1 MRDAHPIRRVL
12 AFLGRHALALLL
24 LGFFAAFLI
33 YPIVYVIPASAHF
46 QETVFENG
54 KPVIVDGQPLK
65 RDVWSSFFFLSLLQ
79 NDFLWACLRNSL
91 LIATLATL
99 FTTFISLPLAY
110 WFTRRRFR
118 GQTLLA
124 GLLLAPLI
132 LPPFVGA
139 LGLERFLNPYGTL
152 NLWLIDLGLMDGRQ
166 PIDWLG
172 RGGLFGIVLM
182 EVLHLY
188 PIMYLNVAASLANVD
203 PTMEEAARNLGAGE
217 WRVFRTVTF
226 PLMLPG
232 YFAGATIVFVWAFT
246 DLGTPLVFNYSKVI
260 PVQIFNQISERETN
274 PLGYALV
281 VVTLL
286 ITAVLFYGARFLVG
300 RGDYVMMSKGGI
312 GSAARPVG
320 FLQTLLIWLAVGLLT
335 FVAVIPHLGVVL
347 MSISARWLLTPLPTD
362 VTFDNFRLV
371 LDERI
376 AFLSIKNSLQYSL
389 ASTALDVVLG
399 VAIAYLVVRRP
410 SRLTPLLDGLAML
423 PLALPGLVL
432 AFGYLTCY
440 NRLSLFGWEFGRL
453 LDPARNPTL
462 LLVIAYTVRRLP
474 YVTRAAL
481 AGLQQTPVVME
492 EAAENLGAGRW
503 RVFRTVTLPLL
514 SANLL
519 AGAILTFAFA
529 LLEVSDS
536 LMLAQQEKYMP
547 ITRAIF
553 GFWTRPD
560 DGPYIAS
567 AMGVLGM
574 AILLVS
580 MLAASVVL
588 GRKMGELFRA

>member
-1 MRDAHPIRRVL
+1 MSPATLLKATGSLL
-12 AFLGRHALALLL
+12 ARHWLAALLL
-24 LGFFAAFLI
+24 AFFAVFLV
-33 YPIVYVIPASAHF
+33 YPIVYVIPAATHY
-46 QETVFENG
+46 QETVLE
-54 KPVIVDGQPLK
+54 DGQPVK
-65 RDVWSSFFFLSLLQ
+65 CDVWTPFFFFSLLQ
-79 NDFLWACLRNSL
+79 NDFLWLCLRNSL
-91 LIATLATL
+91 LIAALTTLLTSGL
-99 FTTFISLPLAY
+99 SLPLAY
-110 WFTRRRFR
+110 WFTRRRFG
-118 GQTLLA
+118 GQTILA
-124 GLLLAPLI
+124 GLLLVPLI

-139 LGLERFLNPYGTL
+139 LGLERFLNPYGTF
-152 NLWLIDLGLMDGRQ
+152 NLWLIDLGLMDEQ
-166 PIDWLG
+166 HPMDWLG
-172 RGGLFGIVLM
+172 RAGLYGIVLM

-203 PTMEEAARNLGAGE
+203 PTMEEAARNLGASE
-217 WRVFRTVTF
+217 RRVFRTITF

-246 DLGTPLVFNYSKVI
+246 DLGTPLVFNFHQVI

-286 ITAVLFYGARFLVG
+286 ITVVLFYGSRFLVG
-300 RGDYVMMSKGGI
+300 RSDYVMLSKGGV
-312 GSAARPVG
+312 GASARPVG
-320 FLQTLLIWLAVGLLT
+320 PWQTLGIWLAVVLLT
-335 FVAVIPHLGVVL
+335 VAAMIPHLGVFL
-347 MSISARWLLTPLPTD
+347 MSLTARWGLTPLPTD
-362 VTFDNFRLV
+362 LTLDNYRLV

-376 AFLSIKNSLQYSL
+376 AFSSIRNSLQYSL
-389 ASTALDVVLG
+389 VSTLLDIVLG
-399 VAIAYLVVRRP
+399 VAIAFLVVRRP
-410 SRLTPLLDGLAML
+410 SRLTGILDGLTML

-432 AFGYLTCY
+432 AFGYLTCF

-453 LDPARNPTL
+453 LDPTRNPTML
-462 LLVIAYTVRRLP
+462 LIIAYAVRRLP
-474 YVTRAAL
+474 FVTRAAL
-481 AGLQQTPVVME
+481 AGLQQISPAME
-492 EAAENLGAGRW
+492 EAAENLGASRW
-503 RVFRTVTLPLL
+503 RVLRTVTLPLL

-519 AGAILTFAFA
+519 AGAILTFSFA

-536 LMLAQQEKYMP
+536 LMLAQQERYMP

-553 GFWTRPD
+553 GFWLRPD

>member
-1 MRDAHPIRRVL
+1 MFRVVLSKTATLLRR
-12 AFLGRHALALLL
+12 HWLALLL
-24 LGFFAAFLI
+24 LAFFALFLL
-33 YPIVYVIPASAHF
+33 YPILYVLPAATHY
-46 QETVFENG
+46 QETVVENG
-54 KPVIVDGQPLK
+54 QQVK
-65 RDVWSSFFFLSLLQ
+65 RDVWTPFFFLSLFR

-91 LIATLATL
+91 VIAILTTIITTLVT
-99 FTTFISLPLAY
+99 LPLAY
-110 WFTRRRFR
+110 WFTRRRFV

-139 LGLERFLNPYGTL
+139 LGLERFLNPYGTF
-152 NLWLIDLGLMDGRQ
+152 NLWLIDLGWMDQKQ

-172 RGGLFGIVLM
+172 RGGLFGIILM

-217 WRVFRTVTF
+217 WRIFRTVTF

-232 YFAGATIVFVWAFT
+232 YFAGATLVFVWAFT
-246 DLGTPLVFNYSKVI
+246 DLGTPLVFSVADVI
-260 PVQIFNQISERETN
+260 PVQIFNQISERETS

-286 ITAVLFYGARFLVG
+286 ITATLFFAARWFVG
-300 RGDYVMMSKGGI
+300 RSDYVMMSKGGI
-312 GSAARPVG
+312 GSSARPAG
-320 FLQTLLIWLAVGLLT
+320 RSETALIYLAVGLLT
-335 FVAVIPHLGVVL
+335 FLAIIPHLGVVL
-347 MSISARWLLTPLPTD
+347 MSITERWSFTPLPTEL
-362 VTFDNFRLV
+362 TLESYRLV
-371 LDERI
+371 LHEKV
-376 AFLSIKNSLQYSL
+376 AYTSIKNSLQYSL
-389 ASTALDVVLG
+389 ASTALDVIVG
-399 VAIAYLVVRRP
+399 VALAYLIVRRP

-440 NRLSLFGWEFGRL
+440 NRWSLFGWEFGRL
-453 LDPARNPTL
+453 LDPAKNPTL
-462 LLVIAYTVRRLP
+462 LLIIAYTVRRLP
-474 YVTRAAL
+474 YVTRSAM
-481 AGLQQTPVVME
+481 AGLQQIAPVME

-503 RVFRTVTLPLL
+503 RVLRTITLPLL
-514 SANLL
+514 AANLL
-519 AGAILTFAFA
+519 AGAILTFSFA

-553 GFWTRPD
+553 GFWLRPD

-588 GRKMGELFRA
+588 GKKMGELFRA

>member
-1 MRDAHPIRRVL
+1 VPFLRLLARHWLALVLL
-12 AFLGRHALALLL
+12 AFLG
-24 LGFFAAFLI
+24 AFLI
-33 YPIVYVIPASAHF
+33 YPVVYVIPASAHF
-46 QETVFENG
+46 QETVVEEG
-54 KPVIVDGQPLK
+54 RLVLVEGQPLR
-65 RDVWSSFFFLSLLQ
+65 RDVWTTFFYESILR
-79 NDFLWACLRNSL
+79 NDFLWGCLLNSL
-91 LIATLATL
+91 LIAGLTTLL
-99 FTTFISLPLAY
+99 TTMISLPLAY

-118 GQTLLA
+118 GQTVLA
-124 GLLLAPLI
+124 GFLLAPLV

-139 LGLERFLNPYGTL
+139 LGLERILNPYGTL
-152 NLWLIDLGLMDGRQ
+152 NLILMDMGLMAVDA
-166 PIDWLG
+166 PIDWLS
-172 RGGLFGIVLM
+172 RGGLFGIILM

-188 PIMYLNVAASLANVD
+188 PIMYLNVAASLANLD
-203 PTMEEAARNLGAGE
+203 PTLEEAARNLGAGE
-217 WRVFRTVTF
+217 WRVFRGVTF

-246 DLGTPLVFNYSKVI
+246 DLGTPLVFNFAQVI

-274 PLGYALV
+274 PQGYALV

-286 ITAVLFYGARFLVG
+286 LTTVLFFAARRAVS
-300 RGDYVMMSKGGI
+300 RGTYVMMSKGGVG
-312 GSAARPVG
+312 GSARPLRVRG
-320 FLQTLLIWLAVGLLT
+320 TLLAYLAVGLLT
-335 FVAVIPHLGVVL
+335 LIAVVPHLGVVL
-347 MSISARWLLTPLPTD
+347 MSITERWSFTALPTAYTLD
-362 VTFDNFRLV
+362 SHRLV
-371 LDERI
+371 FEERI
-376 AFLSIKNSLQYSL
+376 AYTSIVNSLQYSM
-389 ASTALDVVLG
+389 ASTLLDVALG

-410 SRLTPLLDGLAML
+410 SRLSAVLDGLAML

-432 AFGYLTCY
+432 AFGYLTCF

-474 YVTRAAL
+474 YVTRAAM
-481 AGLQQTPVVME
+481 AGLQQIAPVME

-503 RVFRTVTLPLL
+503 RVFRTITLPLVA
-514 SANLL
+514 ANLL

-574 AILLVS
+574 AILALS

-588 GRKMGELFRA
+588 GKRMGELFRG